1 MTRAASGAAQVVSAV
16 AAIEL
21 PVDQWPELIGQL
33 LEFVGNQEN
42 TGLRVATLQTIGY
55 ICEVVTPQVL
65 SARSNEILTA
75 VVQGA
80 RKEESSS
87 DVQLAAINAL
97 YNSLEFIRDNFER
110 EVSLERSIQY

>member
-1 MTRAASGAAQVVSAV
+1 MTDAWLALSPEVRAPLKHSLLASLASPVARAAAGAAQVVSAV

-55 ICEVVTPQVL
+55 ICEVVVGTTVDTVL
-65 SARSNEILTA
+65 T
-75 VVQGA
+75 
-80 RKEESSS
+80 
-87 DVQLAAINAL
+87 
-97 YNSLEFIRDNFER
+97 
-110 EVSLERSIQY
+110 